1 MKLKEINKI
10 MELINLLKFNIED
23 FEIDLKYL
31 LRIIQREYKWQTDN
45 KQECSE
51 TK

>member
-23 FEIDLKYL
+23 FELDLKYL
-31 LRIIQREYKWQTDN
+31 FRLIHRENKWQRNN
-45 KQECSE
+45 K
-51 TK
+51 